1 MVKYVS
7 LLRRAEHLT
16 REQFQ
21 RWWLEEHTVIAKRI
35 PGLRRYVVNLTIGG
49 LQGTE
54 AEWDGM
60 AELWFDDEAAL
71 RAGMLESPEGQAALA
86 DAASHISRS
95 SRFITR
101 EHPIVG
107 GAA

>member
-7 LLRRAEHLT
+7 LLRRAEHLS
-16 REQFQ
+16 REQFH
-21 RWWLEEHTVIAKRI
+21 RWWIDEHTLIAKRI
-35 PGLRRYVVNLTIGG
+35 PGLRRYVVSLAVGG
-49 LQGTE
+49 LDGE

-86 DAASHISRS
+86 DSAAHISRS
-95 SRFITR
+95 CRFITR
-101 EHPIVG
+101 EHPVIG
-107 GAA
+107 GAT